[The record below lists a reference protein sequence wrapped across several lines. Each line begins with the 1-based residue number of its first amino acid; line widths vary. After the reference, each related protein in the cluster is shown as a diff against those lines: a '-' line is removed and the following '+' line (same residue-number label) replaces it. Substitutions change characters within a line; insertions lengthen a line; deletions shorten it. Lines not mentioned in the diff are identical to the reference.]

1 MVLLKINGDRFL
13 LSFYVL
19 GITTVLNENNVG
31 NYFCKITNPGR
42 AGRASQPVTSDPC
55 RQQSERVKGTTCRQN
70 DPVSALQPSHHKR
83 SVSILS
89 QFASRGQ
96 NEKRIS

>member
-55 RQQSERVKGTTCRQN
+55 RQQSESEGN
-70 DPVSALQPSHHKR
+70 NLPPKR
-83 SVSILS
+83 SGLGITAITS
-89 QFASRGQ
+89 QA
-96 NEKRIS
+96 KRKRT